1 MANSMNLSENQI
13 TDKKSLPQMAHDI
26 LIIDDEADIRTL
38 IAGILEDEGYQTHQ
52 ANDSSSAT
60 KSFETRLPSVV
71 CWTFGLK
78 EVNWMEWSY
87 WHSFK
92 KNNLTLP

>member
-1 MANSMNLSENQI
+1 MNLSENQI

-60 KSFETRLPSVV
+60 KSIETRLPSVV
-71 CWTFGLK
+71 LLDIWLEGSQLDG
-78 EVNWMEWSY
+78 ME
-87 WHSFK
+87 
-92 KNNLTLP
+92 